1 MPVGV
6 DPGTVLGAVGERW
19 PAWSQRGSRDEP
31 LPHPR
36 ACRDA
41 KWWSSDELRTLA
53 LAGYTVGDG
62 LSLGS
67 PQRSP
72 KRPPASQLHRPAPFL
87 EEMVQEHLP
96 NGLESHAAP
105 HRAKS
110 AAEFVGAVQRACR
123 HAVLPSASD
132 EGASHSWAEL
142 MLAVATA
149 HQINLSRAQLVTLCN
164 RLCSVGLRTSWQSI
178 DGRLRPAQPP
188 SLPALL
194 SLGSV
199 LRYVDTCIQ
208 GVQLTEGGGAAVAT
222 G

>member
-164 RLCSVGLRTSWQSI
+164 RCGTLSFRTGPMEVIHEQCAG
-178 DGRLRPAQPP
+178 DDVPRKL
-188 SLPALL
+188 LPLDL
-194 SLGSV
+194 P
-199 LRYVDTCIQ
+199 
-208 GVQLTEGGGAAVAT
+208 
-222 G
+222 